1 MLVVGE
7 NEVFL
12 LDFCCNKYYENP
24 AALFSPQGQK
34 QRDIYGWAE
43 KNGVVGT
50 LVED

>member
-1 MLVVGE
+1 MRILRL
-7 NEVFL
+7 F
-12 LDFCCNKYYENP
+12 
-24 AALFSPQGQK
+24 FSPQGQK